1 MKKILSGVIVI
12 LTLIGLCSCA
22 QEPVKK
28 AVNATDLKP
37 AIEKFGDVE
46 QIYEKSASRFA
57 TGETVLNY
65 KGNDSLVFIAN
76 LVEYNSLT
84 KVFADYV
91 ETITAEPNAA
101 PHQGY
106 MVTYDSSKKYV
117 EFCAYVNKTTG
128 EVVEYEIRV
137 FNGDFI
143 NKSGEWNAKSCDFN
157 NTLTRDVTNN
167 RDVDFGFALD
177 VLVLDPDK
185 LPTSELTYDCKTGE
199 VTTSDSKPKDKEQ
212 KDGVVVAAPAYD
224 QAIADE
230 VEDAATRIGTIAKMY
245 DDGKALYT
253 TYTDCDGIGHAQY
266 ICMAEYTS
274 LNSKIAK
281 LFEDEYN
288 QNGFSACIETAHSG
302 FADDGWVLNAESVYV
317 EVIGKVD
324 SKTGKISSYVL
335 KRIDPEGYI
344 AFKEDES
351 KGYFATTIELREI

>member
-1 MKKILSGVIVI
+1 MKKVLSGIIVI
-12 LTLIGLCSCA
+12 LTFIGLCSCA
-22 QEPVKK
+22 QEPVRK

-106 MVTYDSSKKYV
+106 MVTYDSRKKYV

-199 VTTSDSKPKDKEQ
+199 VTTSDSKSD
-212 KDGVVVAAPAYD
+212 DVVVEAAPAYD
-224 QAIADE
+224 PAIADE

-245 DDGKALYT
+245 DDGKDVYVTFTNDKGVATAY
-253 TYTDCDGIGHAQY
+253 Y
-266 ICMAEYTS
+266 ICMVEYTS
-274 LNSKIAK
+274 LNDKFTK
-281 LFEDEYN
+281 LFDDAYN
-288 QNGFSACIETAHSG
+288 EKGLSGGLIKEHSG
-302 FADDGWVLNAESVYV
+302 FGVSFNTGSSYIEIAA
-317 EVIGKVD
+317 KVD
-324 SKTGKISSYVL
+324 SKTGKISEYGLRKVAPDAY
-335 KRIDPEGYI
+335 KRGNGGYAVTIDV
-344 AFKEDES
+344 DE
-351 KGYFATTIELREI
+351 I